1 MRKKFL
7 SETQMSDAAYIED
20 AVTWSKELT
29 RMRTRG
35 PGDLENAMRSIERDY
50 GVDYWTLWQLRY
62 RARSIKDIGVLIYMR
77 LRDAYH
83 SECERQRRRYQ
94 HEREITESTGR
105 VAAALISAADALAG
119 TEDGVSDE

>member
-1 MRKKFL
+1 MRKKLL
-7 SETQMSDAAYIED
+7 SETQMSDAAYIEN

-62 RARSIKDIGVLIYMR
+62 RARSIKDIGVSIYMR
-77 LRDAYH
+77 LRDAYN
-83 SECERQRRRYQ
+83 SECDRQLRRYQ
-94 HEREITESTGR
+94 YERQITKATGR
-105 VAAALISAADALAG
+105 LDEALISAADALAG
-119 TEDGVSDE
+119 SEDGAD